1 MTVEIIKL
9 RLYNII
15 YGLLENDL
23 YKNIKIQLQK
33 RALETTA
40 DYVQK
45 NMLNVNSCKTRFEVL
60 DRAIN
65 SISIENG
72 LILEFGVWKG
82 ESINYIAK
90 KLPSKKVN
98 GFDSFEG
105 LPEMW
110 RDGLDKN
117 VFQISDKVLTKLKFL
132 DNIVLIK
139 GYFDETLPTFFE
151 NINLPIS
158 FMHIDSDLY
167 SSAKTIFD
175 IAGKLI
181 QGGTVIVFDEFF
193 NYPGWEIGEFKAF
206 SEFINE
212 KNLRYKFITYNQRH
226 EQVAL
231 KIV

>member
-9 RLYNII
+9 RLYNLI
-15 YGLLENDL
+15 YGLLENYL

-33 RALETTA
+33 RAFETTA

-65 SISIENG
+65 SISIEDG

-139 GYFDETLPTFFE
+139 GYFDETLPAFFE